1 MAFLDKLTDIAKNI
15 GDKAVD
21 VAKDLGDRTSDAI
34 ETQKIKNQIASER
47 RGFENQMKLIGQFY
61 YEAFLRGETID
72 EGIQEYINVAQTH
85 ASAIEAKKAQIEAL
99 KEDLPSQ

>member
-1 MAFLDKLTDIAKNI
+1 MAFLDKITDIAKNI

-34 ETQKIKNQIASER
+34 ETQKIKNKIASDR
-47 RGFENQMKLIGQFY
+47 REFENQMKLIGQYY
-61 YEAFLRGETID
+61 YEAYLRDATCD
-72 EGIQEYINVAQTH
+72 ENIKNFIVKAQEH
-85 ASAIEAKKAQIEAL
+85 AAAIEAGKAAIEAL

>member
-47 RGFENQMKLIGQFY
+47 RSFENQMKLIGQFY
-61 YEAFLRGETID
+61 YEAFLRGEAID

-99 KEDLPSQ
+99 KEDLPSK